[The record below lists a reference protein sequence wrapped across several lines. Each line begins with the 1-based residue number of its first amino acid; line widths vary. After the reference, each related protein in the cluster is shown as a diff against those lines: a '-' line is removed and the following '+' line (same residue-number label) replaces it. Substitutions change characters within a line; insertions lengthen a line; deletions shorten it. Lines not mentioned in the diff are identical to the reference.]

1 MVTRPAAKQHHVTAF
16 ESFPAIRLPADAQPQ
31 TGLKVITTPAVLAEP
46 MSLDEITQ
54 ATVAFVREDEI
65 WGAPLVF
72 VLALGESLA
81 FISLLLPA
89 TVILFAVGALI
100 GTSGIAFWPI
110 WTAAA
115 LGAALG
121 DWFSFWVGLKLKGNV
136 AHLWPLSRN
145 PDLIPRG
152 HRFFERWGALG
163 VFVGRFFGPF
173 ARLGASRGWH
183 L

>member
-16 ESFPAIRLPADAQPQ
+16 ESFRAIRLPADAQPQ

-54 ATVAFVREDEI
+54 ATVAFVREHEI

-89 TVILFAVGALI
+89 TVILFAVG
-100 GTSGIAFWPI
+100 
-110 WTAAA
+110 
-115 LGAALG
+115 
-121 DWFSFWVGLKLKGNV
+121 
-136 AHLWPLSRN
+136 R
-145 PDLIPRG
+145 
-152 HRFFERWGALG
+152 
-163 VFVGRFFGPF
+163 
-173 ARLGASRGWH
+173 
-183 L
+183 